1 MFNTMSG
8 NHEFQISGDGVD
20 RHPVGFITIDK
31 VKGFVYLQQKID
43 REIYRGPFH
52 VS

>member
-8 NHEFQISGDGVD
+8 NHVFHISGDGVD
-20 RHPVGFITIDK
+20 RHPVGFITIDE